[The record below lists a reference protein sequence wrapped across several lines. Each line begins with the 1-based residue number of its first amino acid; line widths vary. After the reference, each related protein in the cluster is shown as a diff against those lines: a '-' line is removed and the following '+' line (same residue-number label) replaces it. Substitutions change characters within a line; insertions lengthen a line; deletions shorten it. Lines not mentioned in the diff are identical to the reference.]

1 MILGTALHTGIEQGV
16 AQAVEF
22 YQDSFPVLT
31 DEHINEVIKL
41 ETMIPKAAA
50 LLPPGGRFE
59 VPIGNADFIGF
70 IDYLAP
76 AGKGLKLDGLIT
88 GEDLEKFEAFDL
100 YDFKYSNNSKSYME
114 SGQLHEY
121 KYWFE
126 LTHPGCRIRNLY
138 FLFVPKVKI
147 RQKKTESLIQFR
159 ERLRKALADATP
171 WVEPVQYNPLKIVN
185 FLTDAKHMIE
195 AQDFPRNPNHFCGW
209 CEYEEFCQKGWD
221 YMLLPK
227 NERRNLDAPQKKVIW
242 VYGAPFSGKTKSEAK
257 RS

>member
-22 YQDSFPVLT
+22 YQNSFPVLT
-31 DEHINEVIKL
+31 DEHIDEVIKL

-76 AGKGLKLDGLIT
+76 LGQEMMQDPT
-88 GEDLEKFEAFDL
+88 CTEYFDL

-221 YMLLPK
+221 YMILPK
-227 NERRNLDAPQKKVIW
+227 NERR
-242 VYGAPFSGKTKSEAK
+242 EAFWLLQ
-257 RS
+257 

>member
-22 YQDSFPVLT
+22 YQNSFPVLT

-76 AGKGLKLDGLIT
+76 LNEY
-88 GEDLEKFEAFDL
+88 GERILTFEQATQFDL

-114 SGQLHEY
+114 NGQLHEY

-147 RQKKTESLIQFR
+147 RQKNTESLAQFR
-159 ERLRKALADATP
+159 DRLQEALADATP
-171 WVEPVQYNPLKIVN
+171 WVERVEYNP
-185 FLTDAKHMIE
+185 
-195 AQDFPRNPNHFCGW
+195 
-209 CEYEEFCQKGWD
+209 
-221 YMLLPK
+221 
-227 NERRNLDAPQKKVIW
+227 
-242 VYGAPFSGKTKSEAK
+242 
-257 RS
+257 